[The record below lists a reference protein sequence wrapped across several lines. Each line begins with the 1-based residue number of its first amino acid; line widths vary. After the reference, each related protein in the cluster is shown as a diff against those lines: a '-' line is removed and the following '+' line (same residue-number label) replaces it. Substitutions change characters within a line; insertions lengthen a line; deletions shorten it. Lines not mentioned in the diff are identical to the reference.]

1 MKKFVLLCILALA
14 PIGIVSCGDQIA
26 APSVVNHPLKGS
38 PVSIL
43 DSAPKVGVRDPNP
56 PPPKRCPDGSPVSIL
71 DGTCPDPIP

>member
-1 MKKFVLLCILALA
+1 MKQILFACALALSLTA
-14 PIGIVSCGDQIA
+14 VAACGDPVA
-26 APSVVNHPLKGS
+26 APSVVTRPVKGS

-43 DSAPKVGVRDPNP
+43 DTAPRVTVRDTNP